1 MAMGLGCN
9 AAGVVGCRII
19 DSPRERLIAIAF
31 LLVLAVLSFI
41 YWQVWQYGIGM
52 IAFFILLWGGGLGLI
67 LWIYR
72 KKFLNRIHEIK
83 KNLSELNELM

>member
-1 MAMGLGCN
+1 M
-9 AAGVVGCRII
+9 
-19 DSPRERLIAIAF
+19 
-31 LLVLAVLSFI
+31 
-41 YWQVWQYGIGM
+41 QVWQYGMGM